1 KTVRIWDAT
10 IGSQMGDPLEGHDNA
25 VLSVAFSPDGTKI
38 VSASFDKTIRIW
50 NATTNALINNTFS
63 YPHKSFQG
71 SLLFFLSL
79 KVVSNLT
86 IANNNWSLSRD
97 GWINFPNNPHGI
109 IWVPPQFRKALWR
122 PQNTCIISLAGFTKI
137 SLEDCVYGEDWIK

>member
-1 KTVRIWDAT
+1 
-10 IGSQMGDPLEGHDNA
+10 MGDPLEGHDNA

-63 YPHKSFQG
+63 YPHKSFQ
-71 SLLFFLSL
+71 
-79 KVVSNLT
+79 
-86 IANNNWSLSRD
+86 ANNNWSLSRD

-137 SLEDCVYGEDWIK
+137 SLEDCVYGEDWIKCVDSIEPTVKQEV